1 MSTIVRR
8 LIPSSRRVPEAEVPP
23 TLGSPTPRVLGVF
36 DQLGLW
42 GNLGVS
48 LLGFTGAAVVLQPGG
63 PGTPRLSLV
72 AALVAT
78 VVGTV
83 LGAAAIA
90 ASAIPGAQTGAP
102 AMVLLRGLLG
112 RRISYLPT
120 VLNIVQ
126 MVGWGTFE
134 LVTIATAAATV
145 LPAVP
150 QWGYVLGGGI
160 ITTVLSLYPLGAV
173 RVLRR
178 YVTAAVLIAMG
189 YLFFELLSH
198 PLPSMTAGTWSGF
211 SIGVD
216 TTVAVAVSWVPMAAD
231 YARHSRSSKAA
242 FTGAFFG
249 YGLTQIACYALGLLA
264 LVTVA
269 VSEDQIFAAFI
280 AVPLGGLAFAVLAV
294 REMDQSFANVYSA
307 TVSTQNLRPRWD
319 RRVISVTV
327 GVLIT
332 LLALA
337 VDIYGYAS
345 FLSLIGSVFVPLFAV
360 LAVDYFCF
368 SGRRGWDL
376 TQNSRSRWA
385 MLAPWAL
392 GFVTYQLIYPGQ
404 VGWWAGSWGEL
415 AQLIGFSARP
425 WMSASIFSFAVAAV
439 ITLLVGGTTRT
450 LNRSH
455 ERSAGEPSSSAPGSP
470 IVVIGDEE
478 SDVQHRTTT

>member
-1 MSTIVRR
+1 MSSTGVRR
-8 LIPSSRRVPEAEVPP
+8 FKSFQPGSREVPP
-23 TLGSPTPRVLGVF
+23 TLVEPAPRVLGVF

-63 PGTPRLSLV
+63 PGTPQLSLL

-78 VVGTV
+78 VVGTI
-83 LGAAAIA
+83 LGAAAVA
-90 ASAIPGAQTGAP
+90 VSAILGAQTGAP
-102 AMVLLRGLLG
+102 SMVLLRGLLG
-112 RRISYLPT
+112 SRVSYLPT

-150 QWGYVLGGGI
+150 QWIVVLVGGV
-160 ITTVLSLYPLGAV
+160 ITTLLSLYPLGAV
-173 RVLRR
+173 RVFRR
-178 YVTAAVLIAMG
+178 YVTIAVLIAMV
-189 YLFFELLSH
+189 YLFVALLRH
-198 PLPSMTAGTWSGF
+198 PLPSLTAGTWSGF

-216 TTVAVAVSWVPMAAD
+216 TTVAVAISWVPMAAD
-231 YARHSRSSKAA
+231 YARHSRSSSAA
-242 FTGAFFG
+242 FTGTFLG
-249 YGLTQIACYALGLLA
+249 YGVTQIACYALGLIA

-269 VSEDQIFAAFI
+269 ADSDQIFGAFI
-280 AVPLGGLAFAVLAV
+280 AVPLGGLAFAVLAI

-319 RRVISVTV
+319 RRGVAVTV

-337 VDIYGYAS
+337 VNIYGYAS

-376 TQNSRSRWA
+376 SLESPARWI
-385 MLAPWAL
+385 MLAPWL
-392 GFVTYQLIYPGQ
+392 FGFVTYQLIYPGQ
-404 VGWWAGSWGEL
+404 VQWWAAVWGRL
-415 AQLIGFSARP
+415 AEALGFQAQP
-425 WMSASIFSFAVAAV
+425 WMSASLFSFAVAAV
-439 ITLLVGGTTRT
+439 LTLLVGAVSRATGRT
-450 LNRSH
+450 
-455 ERSAGEPSSSAPGSP
+455 AQAPA
-470 IVVIGDEE
+470 E
-478 SDVQHRTTT
+478 

>member
-1 MSTIVRR
+1 M
-8 LIPSSRRVPEAEVPP
+8 RRVRPSGRRGSANEVPT
-23 TLGSPTPRVLGVF
+23 TLVEPAPRVLGVF

-63 PGTPRLSLV
+63 PGTPQLSLM
-72 AALVAT
+72 AALLAT

-112 RRISYLPT
+112 ARVSYLPT

-126 MVGWGTFE
+126 MIGWGTFE

-150 QWGYVLGGGI
+150 QWIFVVVGGV
-160 ITTVLSLYPLGAV
+160 ITTGLSLYPLGAV
-173 RVLRR
+173 RVLRK
-178 YVTAAVLIAMG
+178 YVTVAVVIALA
-189 YLFFELLSH
+189 YLLFQLLAK
-198 PLPSMTAGTWSGF
+198 PLPPLTQGTWSGF
-211 SIGVD
+211 SVGVD

-231 YARHSRSSKAA
+231 YARHSRSSAAA

-269 VSEDQIFAAFI
+269 ADGDQIFAAFI
-280 AVPLGGLAFAVLAV
+280 AVPLGGLAFAVLAI

-307 TVSTQNLRPRWD
+307 TVSTQNVRPRWD
-319 RRVISVTV
+319 RRYVAVTV

-332 LLALA
+332 VLAL
-337 VDIYGYAS
+337 VVNIYGYAS

-360 LAVDYFCF
+360 LTIDYYCF
-368 SGRRGWDL
+368 SGRQGWDL
-376 TQNSRSRWA
+376 TSESAARWL
-385 MLAPWAL
+385 MLVPWAL

-404 VGWWAGSWGEL
+404 VGWWAQAWGDL
-415 AQLIGFSARP
+415 AQAIGFVARP
-425 WMSASIFSFAVAAV
+425 WMSASIFSFAVAAAL
-439 ITLLVGGTTRT
+439 TLVVGGASRWARR
-450 LNRSH
+450 RSPTQPV
-455 ERSAGEPSSSAPGSP
+455 SAC
-470 IVVIGDEE
+470 
-478 SDVQHRTTT
+478 

>member
-1 MSTIVRR
+1 MSVVVRR
-8 LIPSSRRVPEAEVPP
+8 LRPSNRSTGEVPP
-23 TLGSPTPRVLGVF
+23 TLVEPAPRVLGVF

-63 PGTPRLSLV
+63 PGTPHLSLM
-72 AALVAT
+72 AALLAT

-112 RRISYLPT
+112 ARVSYLPT

-126 MVGWGTFE
+126 MIGWGTFE
-134 LVTIATAAATV
+134 LVTISTAAATV

-150 QWGYVLGGGI
+150 QWTFVVVGGV
-160 ITTVLSLYPLGAV
+160 ITTGLSLYPLGAV
-173 RVLRR
+173 RVLRK
-178 YVTAAVLIAMG
+178 YVTVAVVIALA
-189 YLFFELLSH
+189 YLFCQLLAK
-198 PLPSMTAGTWSGF
+198 PMPSITDGTWTGF
-211 SIGVD
+211 SVGVD
-216 TTVAVAVSWVPMAAD
+216 VTVAVAVSWVPMAAD
-231 YARHSRSSKAA
+231 YARHSRSSAAA

-269 VSEDQIFAAFI
+269 AGGDQIFAAFI
-280 AVPLGGLAFAVLAV
+280 AVPLGALAFAVLAI

-307 TVSTQNLRPRWD
+307 TVSTQNVRPRWD
-319 RRVISVTV
+319 RRYVAVVV

-332 LLALA
+332 VLALA

-345 FLSLIGSVFVPLFAV
+345 FLSLIGSVFVPLFAT
-360 LAVDYFCF
+360 LTVDYYCF

-376 TQNSRSRWA
+376 TSNSASRWL
-385 MLAPWAL
+385 MLLPWAL

-404 VGWWAGSWGEL
+404 VGWWARAWGEV
-415 AQLIGFSARP
+415 ADVIGFAARP
-425 WMSASIFSFAVAAV
+425 WMSASVFSFIVSAVL
-439 ITLLVGGTTRT
+439 TLAVGGTSRWATR
-450 LNRSH
+450 RSPTQVTS
-455 ERSAGEPSSSAPGSP
+455 EAKCDQTPM
-470 IVVIGDEE
+470 
-478 SDVQHRTTT
+478 

>member
-1 MSTIVRR
+1 MSTGVRR
-8 LIPSSRRVPEAEVPP
+8 LSRFNQRGPFNHGAARNEVPP
-23 TLGSPTPRVLGVF
+23 TLVEPAPRVLGVF

-48 LLGFTGAAVVLQPGG
+48 LLGFTGAAVVLYPGG
-63 PGTPRLSLV
+63 PGTPQMSLV
-72 AALVAT
+72 AALLAT
-78 VVGTV
+78 VIGTA
-83 LGAAAIA
+83 LGAAAVA
-90 ASAIPGAQTGAP
+90 VSAIPGAQTGAP

-112 RRISYLPT
+112 SRVSYLPT
-120 VLNIVQ
+120 VLNIAQ

-134 LVTIATAAATV
+134 LVTIATAASTV

-150 QWGYVLGGGI
+150 QWIWVVTGGV
-160 ITTVLSLYPLGAV
+160 ITTLLSLYPLGSI

-178 YVTAAVLIAMG
+178 YVTVAVLIALI
-189 YLFFELLSH
+189 YLFIELLSN
-198 PLPSMTAGTWSGF
+198 PLPSLTAGTWSGF
-211 SIGVD
+211 SIAVD

-231 YARHSRSSKAA
+231 YARHSRSSSAA
-242 FTGAFFG
+242 FTGAFVG
-249 YGLTQIACYALGLLA
+249 YGFAQIACYALGLLA

-269 VSEDQIFAAFI
+269 VDEDHIFAAFI
-280 AVPLGGLAFAVLAV
+280 AVPLGGLAFAVLAI

-319 RRVISVTV
+319 RRVIAVTV

-368 SGRRGWDL
+368 SGRHGWDL
-376 TQNSRSRWA
+376 SPNSPARWL

-404 VGWWAGSWGEL
+404 VGWWATAWGEL
-415 AQLIGFSARP
+415 AQAIGFTAQP

-439 ITLLVGGTTRT
+439 LTLLIGGASRVTARKAQ
-450 LNRSH
+450 S
-455 ERSAGEPSSSAPGSP
+455 
-470 IVVIGDEE
+470 
-478 SDVQHRTTT
+478 

>member
-1 MSTIVRR
+1 MSTVMRR
-8 LIPSSRRVPEAEVPP
+8 FLPFGHRTGGGEVPP
-23 TLGSPTPRVLGVF
+23 TLVEPAPRVLGVF

-63 PGTPRLSLV
+63 PGTPRLSLM
-72 AALVAT
+72 AALLAT
-78 VVGTV
+78 VVGTA

-90 ASAIPGAQTGAP
+90 VSAIPGARTGAP

-112 RRISYLPT
+112 ARVSYLPT

-150 QWGYVLGGGI
+150 EWIFVVTGGV
-160 ITTVLSLYPLGAV
+160 ITTLLSLYPLGSV
-173 RVLRR
+173 RVLRK
-178 YVTAAVLIAMG
+178 YVTVAVVIALA
-189 YLFFELLSH
+189 YLFFQLLAQ

-231 YARHSRSSKAA
+231 YARHSRSSAAA
-242 FTGAFFG
+242 FTGAFVG
-249 YGLTQIACYALGLLA
+249 YGLTQVACYALGLLA

-269 VSEDQIFAAFI
+269 ADGDHIFAAFI

-319 RRVISVTV
+319 RRLIAVTV
-327 GVLIT
+327 GLLIT

-360 LAVDYFCF
+360 LAIDYFCF
-368 SGRRGWDL
+368 AGRRGWDL
-376 TQNSRSRWA
+376 TLDSPSRWL
-385 MLAPWAL
+385 MLAPWGL
-392 GFVTYQLIYPGQ
+392 GFITYQLIYPGQ
-404 VGWWAGSWGEL
+404 VAWWAALWGRL
-415 AQLIGFSARP
+415 AQAIGFQSQP
-425 WMSASIFSFAVAAV
+425 WMSASIFSFVVAATL
-439 ITLLVGGTTRT
+439 TLLIGGISRLTDRRPARVTQT
-450 LNRSH
+450 SVTEVAAN
-455 ERSAGEPSSSAPGSP
+455 
-470 IVVIGDEE
+470 
-478 SDVQHRTTT
+478 

>member
-1 MSTIVRR
+1 MSVVVRR
-8 LIPSSRRVPEAEVPP
+8 LRPSNRSTGEVPP
-23 TLGSPTPRVLGVF
+23 TLVEPAPRVLGVF

-63 PGTPRLSLV
+63 PGTPHLSLM
-72 AALVAT
+72 AALLAT

-112 RRISYLPT
+112 ARVSYLPT

-126 MVGWGTFE
+126 MIGWGTFE
-134 LVTIATAAATV
+134 LVTISTAAATV

-150 QWGYVLGGGI
+150 QWTFVVVGGV
-160 ITTVLSLYPLGAV
+160 ITTGLSLYPLGAV
-173 RVLRR
+173 RVLRK
-178 YVTAAVLIAMG
+178 YVTVAVVIALA
-189 YLFFELLSH
+189 YLFCQLLAK
-198 PLPSMTAGTWSGF
+198 PMPAITDGTWTGF
-211 SIGVD
+211 SVGVD
-216 TTVAVAVSWVPMAAD
+216 VTVAVAVSWVPMAAD
-231 YARHSRSSKAA
+231 YARHSRSSAAA

-269 VSEDQIFAAFI
+269 AGGDQIFAAFI
-280 AVPLGGLAFAVLAV
+280 AVPLGALAFAVLAI

-307 TVSTQNLRPRWD
+307 TVSTQNVRPRWD
-319 RRVISVTV
+319 RRYVAVVV

-332 LLALA
+332 VLALA

-345 FLSLIGSVFVPLFAV
+345 FLSLIGSVFVPLFAT
-360 LAVDYFCF
+360 LTVDYYCF

-376 TQNSRSRWA
+376 TSNSASRWL
-385 MLAPWAL
+385 MLLPWAL

-404 VGWWAGSWGEL
+404 VGWWARAWGEV
-415 AQLIGFSARP
+415 ADAIGFAARP
-425 WMSASIFSFAVAAV
+425 WMSASVFSFIVSAVL
-439 ITLLVGGTTRT
+439 TLAVGGTSRWATR
-450 LNRSH
+450 RSPTQVTS
-455 ERSAGEPSSSAPGSP
+455 EAKCDQTPM
-470 IVVIGDEE
+470 
-478 SDVQHRTTT
+478 

>member
-1 MSTIVRR
+1 MF
-8 LIPSSRRVPEAEVPP
+8 PSSHREERGEVPP
-23 TLGSPTPRVLGVF
+23 TLLEPTPRVLGVF

-63 PGTPRLSLV
+63 PGTPQLSLA
-72 AALVAT
+72 AALLAT
-78 VVGTV
+78 VVGTI

-90 ASAIPGAQTGAP
+90 AAAIPGAQTGAP

-112 RRISYLPT
+112 GRVSYLPT

-126 MVGWGTFE
+126 MIGWGTFE
-134 LVTIATAAATV
+134 LVTIATAAVTV

-150 QWGYVLGGGI
+150 QWGYVLAGGVV
-160 ITTVLSLYPLGAV
+160 TTVLSLHPLGAV
-173 RVLRR
+173 RVLRK
-178 YVTAAVLIAMG
+178 YVTVAVVIALA
-189 YLFFELLSH
+189 YLFFQLLRH
-198 PLPSMTAGTWSGF
+198 PLPSMAAGTWSGF

-231 YARHSRSSKAA
+231 YARHSRSSRAA

-269 VSEDQIFAAFI
+269 ADENRIFAAFI

-319 RRVISVTV
+319 RRLISVVV
-327 GVLIT
+327 GVVIT

-360 LAVDYFCF
+360 LAIDYFCF
-368 SGRRGWDL
+368 SGRKGWDL
-376 TQNSRSRWA
+376 TLNSRSRWV
-385 MLAPWAL
+385 MLMPWLL

-404 VGWWAGSWGEL
+404 VGWWAAAWGRVAE
-415 AQLIGFSARP
+415 AIGFRPQP
-425 WMSASIFSFAVAAV
+425 WMSASIFSFAVAALL
-439 ITLLVGGTTRT
+439 TMLVGGTSRLTGR
-450 LNRSH
+450 RSDRATADTV
-455 ERSAGEPSSSAPGSP
+455 EA
-470 IVVIGDEE
+470 V
-478 SDVQHRTTT
+478 TTD

>member
-1 MSTIVRR
+1 MSTGVRR
-8 LIPSSRRVPEAEVPP
+8 FARLNQRAADGEVPP
-23 TLGSPTPRVLGVF
+23 TLGEPAPRVLGVF

-63 PGTPRLSLV
+63 PGTPQLSLV
-72 AALVAT
+72 AALLAT
-78 VVGTV
+78 VIGTT
-83 LGAAAIA
+83 LGAAAVA

-112 RRISYLPT
+112 SRVSYLPT

-134 LVTIATAAATV
+134 LVTIATAATTV

-150 QWGYVLGGGI
+150 QWIFVVVGGV
-160 ITTVLSLYPLGAV
+160 ITTLLSLYPLGAV

-178 YVTAAVLIAMG
+178 YVTAAVLVALI
-189 YLFFELLSH
+189 YLFFQLLSH
-198 PLPSMTAGTWSGF
+198 PLPSLTAGTWSGF

-231 YARHSRSSKAA
+231 YARHSRSPSAA
-242 FTGAFFG
+242 FTGAFLG

-269 VSEDQIFAAFI
+269 VDGDHIFAAFI
-280 AVPLGGLAFAVLAV
+280 AVPLGGLAFAVLAI

-319 RRVISVTV
+319 RRVVAVTV

-368 SGRRGWDL
+368 SGRQGWDL
-376 TQNSRSRWA
+376 TLNSPSRWV
-385 MLAPWAL
+385 MLAPWGL

-404 VGWWAGSWGEL
+404 VDWWAAAWGEL
-415 AQLIGFSARP
+415 AQAIGFQSQP
-425 WMSASIFSFAVAAV
+425 WMSASLFSFAVAACL
-439 ITLLVGGTTRT
+439 TLLVGGASR
-450 LNRSH
+450 LIKRG
-455 ERSAGEPSSSAPGSP
+455 SAQ
-470 IVVIGDEE
+470 GD
-478 SDVQHRTTT
+478 SLADPLKS

>member
-1 MSTIVRR
+1 MSPVVRR
-8 LIPSSRRVPEAEVPP
+8 FLPSSRRAASGEVPP
-23 TLGSPTPRVLGVF
+23 TLVDPAPRVLGVL

-63 PGTPRLSLV
+63 PGTPHLSLV
-72 AALVAT
+72 AALLAT
-78 VVGTV
+78 VVGTL

-112 RRISYLPT
+112 SRVSYIPT
-120 VLNIVQ
+120 VLNVVQ

-134 LVTIATAAATV
+134 LVTIATAAETV

-150 QWGYVLGGGI
+150 QWGYVAAGGV

-173 RVLRR
+173 RMLRR
-178 YVTAAVLIAMG
+178 YVTVAVVIALA
-189 YLFFELLSH
+189 YLFFQLLTH
-198 PLPSMTAGTWSGF
+198 PLPPMTVGTWSGF
-211 SIGVD
+211 SVGVD

-231 YARHSRSSKAA
+231 YARHSRSSSAA
-242 FTGAFFG
+242 FTGAFLG

-269 VSEDQIFAAFI
+269 VDGDHIFAAFV

-319 RRVISVTV
+319 RRLISVTV
-327 GVLIT
+327 GVMIT

-337 VDIYGYAS
+337 VNIYGYAS
-345 FLSLIGSVFVPLFAV
+345 FLSLIGSLFVPLFAV

-376 TQNSRSRWA
+376 TVNSRSRWL
-385 MLAPWAL
+385 MLAPWGL

-404 VGWWAGSWGEL
+404 VDWWAAAWGEL
-415 AQLIGFSARP
+415 AQAIGFSARP
-425 WMSASIFSFAVAAV
+425 WMSASIFSFAVAAALTFL
-439 ITLLVGGTTRT
+439 IGGISRLIGGISRWTDR
-450 LNRSH
+450 RSPH
-455 ERSAGEPSSSAPGSP
+455 QAACGDAAEPQGAEQSA
-470 IVVIGDEE
+470 
-478 SDVQHRTTT
+478 

>member
-1 MSTIVRR
+1 MSTVATRFRPFGRR
-8 LIPSSRRVPEAEVPP
+8 PTGAEVPP
-23 TLGSPTPRVLGVF
+23 TLIEPAPRVLGVF

-63 PGTPRLSLV
+63 PGTPQLSLV
-72 AALVAT
+72 AALLAT
-78 VVGTV
+78 VVGTT
-83 LGAAAIA
+83 LGAAAVA
-90 ASAIPGAQTGAP
+90 VSAIPGAQTGAP

-112 RRISYLPT
+112 ARVSYLPT

-134 LVTIATAAATV
+134 LVTISTAAATV

-150 QWGYVLGGGI
+150 QWSFVLVGGL
-160 ITTVLSLYPLGAV
+160 ITTLLSLYPLGSV
-173 RVLRR
+173 RVLRK
-178 YVTAAVLIAMG
+178 YVTVAVVIALI
-189 YLFFELLSH
+189 YLFVQLLAE
-198 PLPSMTAGTWSGF
+198 PRPAMTAGTWSGF

-231 YARHSRSSKAA
+231 YARHSRSSAAA
-242 FTGAFFG
+242 FTGAFVG

-269 VSEDQIFAAFI
+269 ADGDHMFAAFI

-294 REMDQSFANVYSA
+294 RELDQSFANVYSA

-319 RRVISVTV
+319 RRFIAVTV

-360 LAVDYFCF
+360 LAIDYFCF

-376 TQNSRSRWA
+376 TLDSPARWL
-385 MLAPWAL
+385 MLAPWGL
-392 GFVTYQLIYPGQ
+392 GFITYQLIYPGQ
-404 VGWWAGSWGEL
+404 VAWWAAAWARL
-415 AQLIGFSARP
+415 AQAIGFQPQP
-425 WMSASIFSFAVAAV
+425 WMSASIFSFVVAAV
-439 ITLLVGGTTRT
+439 VTLIVGGAFRLAGHRPRPRPEHGDAPETDAA
-450 LNRSH
+450 
-455 ERSAGEPSSSAPGSP
+455 ERPA
-470 IVVIGDEE
+470 
-478 SDVQHRTTT
+478 

>member
-1 MSTIVRR
+1 MSTGVRR
-8 LIPSSRRVPEAEVPP
+8 LSRFNQRGPFNHGAARNEVPP
-23 TLGSPTPRVLGVF
+23 TLVEPAPRVLGVF

-48 LLGFTGAAVVLQPGG
+48 LLGFTGAAVVLYPGG
-63 PGTPRLSLV
+63 PGTPQMSLV
-72 AALVAT
+72 AALLAT
-78 VVGTV
+78 VIGTA
-83 LGAAAIA
+83 LGAAAVA
-90 ASAIPGAQTGAP
+90 VSAIPGAQTGAP

-112 RRISYLPT
+112 SRVSYLPT
-120 VLNIVQ
+120 VLNIAQ

-134 LVTIATAAATV
+134 LVTIATAASTV

-150 QWGYVLGGGI
+150 QWIWVVTGGV
-160 ITTVLSLYPLGAV
+160 ITTLLSLYPLGSI

-178 YVTAAVLIAMG
+178 YVTVAVLIALI
-189 YLFFELLSH
+189 YLFIELLSN
-198 PLPSMTAGTWSGF
+198 PLPSLTAGTWSGF
-211 SIGVD
+211 SIAVD

-231 YARHSRSSKAA
+231 YARHSRSSSAA
-242 FTGAFFG
+242 FTGAFVG
-249 YGLTQIACYALGLLA
+249 YGFAQIACYALGLLA

-269 VSEDQIFAAFI
+269 VDEDHIFAAFI
-280 AVPLGGLAFAVLAV
+280 AVPLGGLAFAVLAI

-319 RRVISVTV
+319 RRLIAVTV

-368 SGRRGWDL
+368 SGRQGWDL
-376 TQNSRSRWA
+376 TPNSPARWL

-404 VGWWAGSWGEL
+404 VGWWATAWGEL
-415 AQLIGFSARP
+415 AQAIGFTAQP
-425 WMSASIFSFAVAAV
+425 WMSASIFSFVVAAV
-439 ITLLVGGTTRT
+439 LTLL
-450 LNRSH
+450 
-455 ERSAGEPSSSAPGSP
+455 
-470 IVVIGDEE
+470 IGVA
-478 SDVQHRTTT
+478 SRVTARKAQS

>member
-1 MSTIVRR
+1 MSIVMRR
-8 LIPSSRRVPEAEVPP
+8 LLPSGQRAGGEVPP
-23 TLGSPTPRVLGVF
+23 TLVEPSPRVLGVF

-63 PGTPRLSLV
+63 PGTPQLSLA
-72 AALVAT
+72 AALLAT
-78 VVGTV
+78 VVGTI
-83 LGAAAIA
+83 LGAGAIA
-90 ASAIPGAQTGAP
+90 AAAIPGAQTGAP

-112 RRISYLPT
+112 GRVSYLPT

-126 MVGWGTFE
+126 MIGWGTFE
-134 LVTIATAAATV
+134 LVTIATAAVTV

-150 QWGYVLGGGI
+150 QWAYVVAGGV
-160 ITTVLSLYPLGAV
+160 ITTLLSLYPLGSV
-173 RVLRR
+173 RVLRK
-178 YVTAAVLIAMG
+178 YVTVAVLIALA
-189 YLFFELLSH
+189 YLFFQLLSH

-242 FTGAFFG
+242 FGGAFFG

-269 VSEDQIFAAFI
+269 SDENRIFAAFI

-319 RRVISVTV
+319 RRLISLFV
-327 GVLIT
+327 GVVIT

-368 SGRRGWDL
+368 SGRTGWDL
-376 TQNSRSRWA
+376 TMTSRSRWA
-385 MLAPWAL
+385 MLMPWLL

-404 VGWWAGSWGEL
+404 VGWWAQAWGRV
-415 AQLIGFSARP
+415 AGAIGFSPQP

-439 ITLLVGGTTRT
+439 LTLLVGGASR
-450 LNRSH
+450 LADRRSSQQRPI
-455 ERSAGEPSSSAPGSP
+455 EAAAGRSA
-470 IVVIGDEE
+470 
-478 SDVQHRTTT
+478 

>member
-1 MSTIVRR
+1 MSIVVRR
-8 LIPSSRRVPEAEVPP
+8 RLVPGSPRGAGREVPP
-23 TLGSPTPRVLGVF
+23 TLVEPAPRVLGVF

-63 PGTPRLSLV
+63 PGTPQLSLA
-72 AALVAT
+72 AALLAT
-78 VVGTV
+78 VVGTI
-83 LGAAAIA
+83 LGAGAIA
-90 ASAIPGAQTGAP
+90 AAAIPGAQTGAP

-112 RRISYLPT
+112 SRVSYLPT

-134 LVTIATAAATV
+134 LVTIATAAVTV

-150 QWGYVLGGGI
+150 QWVYVLVGGV
-160 ITTVLSLYPLGAV
+160 ITTGLSLYPLGAV

-178 YVTAAVLIAMG
+178 YVTAAVVIALA
-189 YLFFELLSH
+189 YLFFQLLRE
-198 PLPSMTAGTWSGF
+198 PMPPMMAGTWSGF

-216 TTVAVAVSWVPMAAD
+216 LTVAVAVSWVPMAAD
-231 YARHSRSSKAA
+231 YARHSRSPKAA
-242 FTGAFFG
+242 FTGAFLG

-269 VSEDQIFAAFI
+269 ADENRIFAAFI
-280 AVPLGGLAFAVLAV
+280 AVPLGGLAFAILAV

-319 RRVISVTV
+319 RRLISVTV

-332 LLALA
+332 LLALG

-360 LAVDYFCF
+360 LAIDYFCF
-368 SGRRGWDL
+368 SGRSGWDL
-376 TQNSRSRWA
+376 TLNSRSRWV
-385 MLAPWAL
+385 MLIPWLL

-404 VGWWAGSWGEL
+404 VDWWAAAWGRV
-415 AQLIGFSARP
+415 AQAIDFSPQP

-439 ITLLVGGTTRT
+439 LTLMIGGVSRLVGRRSSTNHARTDAGTDAR
-450 LNRSH
+450 
-455 ERSAGEPSSSAPGSP
+455 
-470 IVVIGDEE
+470 
-478 SDVQHRTTT
+478 